1 GLKVLLLR
9 HDLDR
14 GVPVPHPVLGLIL
27 ALDLTPGLLPGLL
40 PAAQIFRVFRGLCV
54 MAGGAR
60 TNLFA

>member
-1 GLKVLLLR
+1 M
-9 HDLDR
+9 
-14 GVPVPHPVLGLIL
+14 LGLRL
-27 ALDLTPGLLPGLL
+27 ARDLTPDLTPDLLPGLLRGLRLL